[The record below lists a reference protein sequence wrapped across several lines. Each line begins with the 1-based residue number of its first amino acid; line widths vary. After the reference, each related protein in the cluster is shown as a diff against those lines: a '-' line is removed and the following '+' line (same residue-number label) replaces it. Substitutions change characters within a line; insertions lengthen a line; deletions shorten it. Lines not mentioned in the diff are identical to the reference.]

1 MKNQQNSIYG
11 VAAAKAAF
19 NRKRVQVEIK
29 ILCEAE
35 DIFFM
40 IFFQADKEIPMEHLA
55 ASQQSIQYID
65 QDEEESEHN
74 PKIENSKESK
84 ITTRDDTPDSND
96 AANKRKTFKKK
107 SRKNLSVSH
116 KMHWQE
122 TLETEDELDGPT
134 IIRKTHNSMR
144 LRHPSDCDT
153 LVTHYVQ
160 LDQEKLKQKRNDRS
174 GSLNI

>member
-1 MKNQQNSIYG
+1 
-11 VAAAKAAF
+11 
-19 NRKRVQVEIK
+19 
-29 ILCEAE
+29 
-35 DIFFM
+35 
-40 IFFQADKEIPMEHLA
+40 MEHLD

-65 QDEEESEHN
+65 QDEEEAEHN
-74 PKIENSKESK
+74 PNIEKETSKESK
-84 ITTRDDTPDSND
+84 ITTRDDTPDSNN

-144 LRHPSDCDT
+144 LRHPSDRDT

-174 GSLNI
+174 GSLKI